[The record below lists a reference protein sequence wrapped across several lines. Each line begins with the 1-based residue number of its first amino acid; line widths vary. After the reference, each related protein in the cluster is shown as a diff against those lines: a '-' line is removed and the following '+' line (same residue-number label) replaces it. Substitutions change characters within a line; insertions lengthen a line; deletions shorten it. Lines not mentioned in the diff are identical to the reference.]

1 MGEPDGRPRL
11 PACRVVACWDQPYAL
26 EIGTRGKPERYVY
39 LRAAL
44 RGGGGGV
51 PDAWAGGCSPVFR
64 IPWPDGLC
72 GHAGPQEQGAREG
85 HTALDSRGLFTS
97 LPAWHRS
104 RASVPTASAP
114 AGPVSAG
121 SAGEACWGTSS
132 LAGMAWLAAGPLV
145 VLDGR
150 EQQVWDFCALGS
162 PSFVLAS
169 SWALSE
175 APRIERRVMVIP

>member
-1 MGEPDGRPRL
+1 MQGGRL
-11 PACRVVACWDQPYAL
+11 LGSKTAL
-26 EIGTRGKPERYVY
+26 CSGNRNQRKAREVCLLENSS
-39 LRAAL
+39 LR
-44 RGGGGGV
+44 RGGGV
-51 PDAWAGGCSPVFR
+51 PDAWAGGCSLVFR

-85 HTALDSRGLFTS
+85 HTALDIRGLFTS
-97 LPAWHRS
+97 LPAWHHS

-121 SAGEACWGTSS
+121 SSGEACWGTGL
-132 LAGMAWLAAGPLV
+132 LAGMARLAAGPLV

-175 APRIERRVMVIP
+175 ALRIERRMMVIP

>member
-1 MGEPDGRPRL
+1 MPGQG
-11 PACRVVACWDQPYAL
+11 
-26 EIGTRGKPERYVY
+26 
-39 LRAAL
+39 AAL
-44 RGGGGGV
+44 RSSEFPGRMACAVMLGPRSREPGKATLHLTAGV
-51 PDAWAGGCSPVFR
+51 F
-64 IPWPDGLC
+64 
-72 GHAGPQEQGAREG
+72 
-85 HTALDSRGLFTS
+85 FTS
-97 LPAWHRS
+97 LPAWHHS
-104 RASVPTASAP
+104 RASVTTASAP

-175 APRIERRVMVIP
+175 APRIERRVMAIP